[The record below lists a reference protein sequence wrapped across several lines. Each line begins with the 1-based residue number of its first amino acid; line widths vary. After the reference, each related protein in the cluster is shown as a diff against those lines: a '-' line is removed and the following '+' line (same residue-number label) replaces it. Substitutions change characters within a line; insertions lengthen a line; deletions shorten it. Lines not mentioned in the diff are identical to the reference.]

1 LAGDLI
7 TLSFNLLKSKKMKAF
22 SLGLIALIFFTS
34 TGFAQYQQT
43 QKVVGKAVIKTPT
56 ILCEKCQEKVEFFI
70 GHTEGVTSVAI
81 NIRKKTTTVTWL
93 NDRTTLENIKTA
105 IANLGYDADDIE
117 AEEYAFKRLPKE
129 CKAEIT
135 AAKAKAAAIV
145 NPAVTPAVKQ

>member
-1 LAGDLI
+1 
-7 TLSFNLLKSKKMKAF
+7 MKAF
-22 SLGLIALIFFTS
+22 SLGLLAFFCFT
-34 TGFAQYQQT
+34 TAGFSQYQQT
-43 QKVVGKAVIKTPT
+43 QKAVGKAVIKTPT

-70 GHTEGVTSVAI
+70 SHQPGVTAVAI
-81 NIRKKTTTVTWL
+81 NIRKKTTTVSWL

-135 AAKAKAAAIV
+135 AAKAKAAATL
-145 NPAVTPAVKQ
+145 NPAVTTPAVKQ

>member
-1 LAGDLI
+1 
-7 TLSFNLLKSKKMKAF
+7 MKAF
-22 SLGLIALIFFTS
+22 SLGIIAFFCFTTLS
-34 TGFAQYQQT
+34 FAQYQQT
-43 QKVVGKAVIKTPT
+43 QKVSGKAVIKTPT

-70 GHTEGVTSVAI
+70 GHRPGVTSVSV

-93 NDRTTLENIKTA
+93 NDRTTLENIKTD
-105 IANLGYDADDIE
+105 IANLGFDADDIE

-135 AAKAKAAAIV
+135 AAKAKAAATI

>member
-1 LAGDLI
+1 
-7 TLSFNLLKSKKMKAF
+7 MKAF
-22 SLGLIALIFFTS
+22 SLSLLAVFCFTAVS
-34 TGFAQYQQT
+34 FAQYQQT
-43 QKVVGKAVIKTPT
+43 QKVSGKAVIKTPT
-56 ILCEKCQEKVEFFI
+56 ILCEKCQERVEFFLTKSTPGI
-70 GHTEGVTSVAI
+70 TSAAV

-135 AAKAKAAAIV
+135 AAKAKAAATV
-145 NPAVTPAVKQ
+145 NLALTPAVKQ

>member
-1 LAGDLI
+1 
-7 TLSFNLLKSKKMKAF
+7 MKAF
-22 SLGLIALIFFTS
+22 SLGLLAIFCITT

-70 GHTEGVTSVAI
+70 SHTEGVTSCAV
-81 NIRKKTTTVTWL
+81 NIRKKTTTVTWI

-117 AEEYAFKRLPKE
+117 AEEYAFKRLPRE

-135 AAKAKAAAIV
+135 AAKAKAAATL
-145 NPAVTPAVKQ
+145 NPAVTPPVIKQ

>member
-1 LAGDLI
+1 
-7 TLSFNLLKSKKMKAF
+7 MKAF
-22 SLGLIALIFFTS
+22 SLSLLAVFCFTAVS
-34 TGFAQYQQT
+34 FAQYQQT
-43 QKVVGKAVIKTPT
+43 QKVSGKAVIKTPT

-70 GHTEGVTSVAI
+70 SHTEGVTSAAV

-129 CKAEIT
+129 CKEEIT
-135 AAKAKAAAIV
+135 AAKAKAAAL
-145 NPAVTPAVKQ
+145 NPVVTPAVKQ

>member
-1 LAGDLI
+1 
-7 TLSFNLLKSKKMKAF
+7 MKAF
-22 SLGLIALIFFTS
+22 SLSLLAVFCFS
-34 TGFAQYQQT
+34 TISFAQYQQS
-43 QKVVGKAVIKTPT
+43 QKVSGKAVIKTPT

-70 GHTEGVTSVAI
+70 SHTTGVQSVAI

-105 IANLGYDADDIE
+105 IANLGFDADDIE

-135 AAKAKAAAIV
+135 AAKAKAAAVV
-145 NPAVTPAVKQ
+145 NPPPPAAGNQ

>member
-1 LAGDLI
+1 
-7 TLSFNLLKSKKMKAF
+7 MKAF
-22 SLGLIALIFFTS
+22 SLCLFALIFFS
-34 TGFAQYQQT
+34 TVSFAQYQQS
-43 QKVVGKAVIKTPT
+43 QKAVGKAVIKTPT

-70 GHTEGVTSVAI
+70 SHQPGVTAVAI
-81 NIRKKTTTVTWL
+81 NIRKKTTTVSWL

-117 AEEYAFKRLPKE
+117 AEEYAFKRLPKQ

-145 NPAVTPAVKQ
+145 NPAVTPPAVKQ

>member
-1 LAGDLI
+1 MG
-7 TLSFNLLKSKKMKAF
+7 
-22 SLGLIALIFFTS
+22 
-34 TGFAQYQQT
+34 
-43 QKVVGKAVIKTPT
+43 
-56 ILCEKCQEKVEFFI
+56 
-70 GHTEGVTSVAI
+70 GVTPSEVK
-81 NIRKKTTTVTWL
+81 IRKKTTTVTWL

-145 NPAVTPAVKQ
+145 NPAVTPPVKQ

>member
-1 LAGDLI
+1 
-7 TLSFNLLKSKKMKAF
+7 MKAF
-22 SLGLIALIFFTS
+22 SLSLLVFFLFT
-34 TGFAQYQQT
+34 TAGFAQYQEVKPT
-43 QKVVGKAVIKTPT
+43 GKAVIKTPT

-70 GHTEGVTSVAI
+70 SKRPGVTSVAV

-93 NDRTTLENIKTA
+93 NDRTTLENIKTD

-135 AAKAKAAAIV
+135 AAKAKASAL
-145 NPAVTPAVKQ
+145 NPVVTPPANNQ

>member
-1 LAGDLI
+1 
-7 TLSFNLLKSKKMKAF
+7 MKAF
-22 SLGLIALIFFTS
+22 SLSLLAVFCFTAVS
-34 TGFAQYQQT
+34 LAQYQQT
-43 QKVVGKAVIKTPT
+43 QKVSGKAVIKTPT

-70 GHTEGVTSVAI
+70 SHTEGVTSVAI

-129 CKAEIT
+129 CKAEIA
-135 AAKAKAAAIV
+135 AAKAKAAATV
-145 NPAVTPAVKQ
+145 NPTVTPAVKQ

>member
-1 LAGDLI
+1 
-7 TLSFNLLKSKKMKAF
+7 MKAF
-22 SLGLIALIFFTS
+22 SLSLLAVFCFTLA
-34 TGFAQYQQT
+34 GFAQYQT
-43 QKVVGKAVIKTPT
+43 PKATGKAVIKTPT

-70 GHTEGVTSVAI
+70 SHTEGVTSVAV

-135 AAKAKAAAIV
+135 AAKAKAANTI
-145 NPAVTPAVKQ
+145 NPAITPAVKQ